1 MKNLEGEAYEVL
13 LVQNKNNNE
22 ESSITGIIESLKNEN
37 K

>member
-22 ESSITGIIESLKNEN
+22 KSSITGIIESLK
-37 K
+37 KK